1 MRTVHGSGVSDGE
14 RHGRMSES
22 AAVVEG
28 VMSISG
34 TDAYDT
40 ALHLPPLVER
50 ALTAARV
57 HGFPYSCRPEQGRL
71 LQALAGGADQV
82 IGETGTG
89 CGVGLAWLAEGA
101 RAGVRLVS
109 VERDP
114 GRARVAAE
122 VFADRPEVEVVCGDW
137 RRIEERAP
145 YDLLVLDGG
154 GTAKAEEDTPADP
167 ARLLAPAGRIV
178 IDDFTPATDWPP
190 LHEGAV
196 DRARLYWLR
205 HPALEIVEIPLAED
219 LATLVGTRRR
229 LAGTETT
236 WRNFELGQVVRGVV
250 SSVQDFGVFV
260 DLDGTE
266 GFITF
271 PELSRHRIDFP
282 SEVVHVGQEV
292 VAEVLAFELFRPQ
305 VRLSLA
311 ALEPDPLREFAR
323 HGLGRVVRGSVTE
336 AVPFG
341 VLVRV
346 AEGVEGLVHRDALP
360 DSAFPDAG
368 DELDVEVTG
377 IDLHRRR
384 VTLTPLR

>member
-1 MRTVHGSGVSDGE
+1 
-14 RHGRMSES
+14 
-22 AAVVEG
+22 
-28 VMSISG
+28 MSISG
-34 TDAYDT
+34 TDAYDK

-50 ALTAARV
+50 ALAAARA

-71 LQALAGGADQV
+71 LHALASGADTL

-101 RAGVRLVS
+101 RPGVRLVS

-114 GRARVAAE
+114 ERARVAAE
-122 VFADRPEVEVVCGDW
+122 VFADRPEVEVLCDDW
-137 RRIEERAP
+137 RRIEERGP

-154 GTAKAEEDTPADP
+154 GTAKTEDDSPADP

-205 HPALEIVEIPLAED
+205 HSALKTVEIPIAED

-229 LAGTETT
+229 LAGTETA
-236 WRNFELGQVVRGVV
+236 WQGFEQGQIVRGVV
-250 SSVQDFGVFV
+250 SRIESFGVFV

-266 GFITF
+266 GFITA
-271 PELSRHRIDFP
+271 PELSRHHFDSFD
-282 SEVVHVGQEV
+282 EVVHVGQEIT
-292 VAEVLAFELFRPQ
+292 AEVLAFELFRPQ

-311 ALEPDPLREFAR
+311 ALAPDPLAEFAR
-323 HGLGRVVRGSVTE
+323 NAGVGRVVRGPVTKV
-336 AVPFG
+336 APFG
-341 VLVRV
+341 VFVRV
-346 AEGVEGLVHRDALP
+346 AEGVEGLVHRDTLTDRAAL
-360 DSAFPDAG
+360 DVG
-368 DELDVEVTG
+368 DELSVEVTD
-377 IDLHRRR
+377 INLVRRR
-384 VTLTPLR
+384 VVLTPLP